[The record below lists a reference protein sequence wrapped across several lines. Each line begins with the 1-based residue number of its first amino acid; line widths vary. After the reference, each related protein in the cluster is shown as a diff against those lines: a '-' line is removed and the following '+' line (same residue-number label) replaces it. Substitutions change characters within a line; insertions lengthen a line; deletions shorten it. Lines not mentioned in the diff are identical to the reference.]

1 MKLHTHYI
9 SCTLVAAIGFLVS
22 CGPSKTEMNKKIDTF
37 LEHYDSIVPP
47 LQKEMNLAYWNA
59 SLSGSE
65 ADFQKVGELQ
75 MKLVEIYA
83 NKQDFELLK
92 MAYKKGSETDAVK
105 KRRVEVLY
113 NIYLSSQADTALQK
127 KIITLQNEI
136 EVKYSNFRAEV
147 NGKKLTDND
156 IEEILKQSKNSN
168 ELESAWK
175 AHKAIGPVVAND
187 ILQLVK
193 LRNQTAKE
201 LGFSNY
207 HEMSLKL
214 SDQDPK
220 MISQLFD
227 ELDEMTAPAFA
238 KLKTEIDSFFAVRY
252 NVKASELK
260 PWHYQDRFFQEAPA
274 IYPVD
279 LDKYYKDKNIEILTR
294 DYYSSIGLEVADI
307 MEHSDLYEKPGKNQ
321 HAYCMDIDNS
331 GDVRVLCNVKFNA
344 YWMNTLLHEFG
355 HAAYDKYIDPA
366 LPFDLRNPAHTFTTE
381 AIAMMFG
388 RMYANPQ
395 WIQDMTCISDEEKLK
410 IQENCNKTLRLEQM
424 VFSRWAQVMYRFEKS
439 LYEDPDQDLNA
450 LWWKLVEKY
459 QLVKKPEGRNA
470 PDWASK
476 IHIATSPC
484 YYHNYL
490 LGELLAS
497 QLHYY
502 IVKNCIKSD
511 SMQNQSYFSNKQVGK
526 FLIQKVFIP
535 GSLMPWNEMI
545 EKATGE
551 KLTAKYYSEQF
562 AK

>member
-9 SCTLVAAIGFLVS
+9 SCTLVATIGFLVS

-147 NGKKLTDND
+147 DGKKLTDND
-156 IEEILKQSKNSN
+156 IDEILKKSTNSKD
-168 ELESAWK
+168 LESAWK

-193 LRNQTAKE
+193 LRNQMAKE

-294 DYYSSIGLEVADI
+294 DYYSSIGLDIADI

-388 RMYANPQ
+388 RMYTNPQ
-395 WIQDMTCISDEEKLK
+395 WIQDMTCISDDEKLK

-497 QLHYY
+497 QLHHY

>member
-1 MKLHTHYI
+1 MKLHTLKVI
-9 SCTLVAAIGFLVS
+9 CCFATAIGFAA
-22 CGPSKTEMNKKIDTF
+22 CGPSKTEMNKKIDAF

-65 ADFQKVGELQ
+65 ADFKKVGDLQ

-92 MAYKKGSETDAVK
+92 LAYKKGSETDSVK

-127 KIITLQNEI
+127 KIISLQNAI

-147 NGKKLTDND
+147 DGKKLSDNE
-156 IEEILKQSKNSN
+156 IEDVLKKSIDSKT
-168 ELESAWK
+168 LETAWN
-175 AHKAIGPVVAND
+175 AHKAIGPVVATD
-187 ILQLVK
+187 ILNLVK
-193 LRNQTAKE
+193 LRNTMAKE

-214 SDQDPK
+214 SDQDPE
-220 MISQLFD
+220 MISTLFD
-227 ELDEMTAPAFA
+227 ELDQLTAPAFA
-238 KLKTEIDSFFAVRY
+238 QLKTEIDSFFANRY
-252 NVKASELK
+252 AVKVTDLR

-279 LDKYYKDKNIEILTR
+279 LDKYYKDRNLEILTR
-294 DYYSSIGLEVADI
+294 DYYTSIGLEVTDI
-307 MEHSDLYEKPGKNQ
+307 MMNSDLYEKPGKNQ
-321 HAYCMDIDNS
+321 HAYCMDIDNA
-331 GDVRVLCNVKFNA
+331 GDVRVLCNVKPNA
-344 YWMNTLLHEFG
+344 YWMNTMLHEFG
-355 HAAYDKYIDPA
+355 HAAYDKYINPA

-381 AIAMMFG
+381 AIAMLFG
-388 RMYANPQ
+388 RMYTNPQ
-395 WIQDMTCISDEEKLK
+395 WIQDMTGIADDEKAK
-410 IQENCNKTLRLEQM
+410 IEQNCNKTLRLEQM
-424 VFSRWAQVMYRFEKS
+424 VFSRWAQVMYRFEKA
-439 LYEDPDQDLNA
+439 LYADPDQDLNA
-450 LWWKLVEKY
+450 LWWTLVEKY

-497 QLHYY
+497 QLNHF
-502 IVKNCIKSD
+502 IIKNCIKSD
-511 SMQNQSYFSNKQVGK
+511 SFNNQSYFNNKQVGK

-551 KLTAKYYSEQF
+551 KLTAKYYAEQF

>member
-1 MKLHTHYI
+1 MKLYSLHIT
-9 SCTLVAAIGFLVS
+9 STLAVAICILTS
-22 CGPSKTEMNKKIDTF
+22 CGPSKTEMNKKIDVF

-59 SLSGSE
+59 SLTGSE
-65 ADFQKVGELQ
+65 DGFKKVGELQ
-75 MKLVEIYA
+75 KKLVEIYA
-83 NKQDFELLK
+83 NKHDFELLK
-92 MAYKKGSETDAVK
+92 LAVKKGSEADLVK

-113 NIYLSSQADTALQK
+113 NLYLSSQADTALQNQ
-127 KIITLQNEI
+127 IINLQNEI

-147 NGKKLTDND
+147 DGKKLSDNE
-156 IEEILKQSKNSN
+156 IEDVLKTSIDSKT
-168 ELESAWK
+168 LETAWN

-193 LRNQTAKE
+193 LRNKMAKE

-214 SDQDPK
+214 SDQDPE
-220 MISQLFD
+220 MISKLFD
-227 ELDEMTAPAFA
+227 ELDQLTAPTFA
-238 KLKTEIDSFFAVRY
+238 NLKVEIDSFFSIRY
-252 NVKASELK
+252 GVKSSELK

-274 IYPVD
+274 IYPVE
-279 LDKYYKDKNIEILTR
+279 LDKYYKDKNLESLTR
-294 DYYSSIGLEVADI
+294 DYYASIGLEVSDI
-307 MEHSDLYEKPGKNQ
+307 MKNSDLYEKPGKNQ
-321 HAYCMDIDNS
+321 HAYCMDIDNA
-331 GDVRVLCNVKFNA
+331 GDVRVLCNMKPNA
-344 YWMNTLLHEFG
+344 YWMNTMLHEFG

-388 RMYANPQ
+388 RLYTNPQ
-395 WIQDMTCISDEEKLK
+395 WIQDMTGISNDEKVK
-410 IQENCNKTLRLEQM
+410 ITDNCNKTLRLEQM
-424 VFSRWAQVMYRFEKS
+424 VFSRWAQVMYRFEKA
-439 LYEDPDQDLNA
+439 LYTDPNQDLNS
-450 LWWKLVEKY
+450 LWWSLVEKY

-497 QLHYY
+497 QLHHY
-502 IVKNCIKSD
+502 IVINCIHSD
-511 SMQNQSYFSNKQVGK
+511 TIQNQSYYKNKQVGSY
-526 FLIQKVFIP
+526 LIQKVFIP

>member
-238 KLKTEIDSFFAVRY
+238 KLKAEIDSFFAVRY
-252 NVKASELK
+252 NVKTSELK